1 MCDNNMCNNIDENVN
16 EKKNQLFKKNVP
28 INVIWDFLEENFEDK
43 DTHFIINKFL
53 YKKSDY
59 NKNLTKFT
67 ESLKEYYNNSKKKY
81 VERTMN
87 YNFFLT
93 VIRQL
98 CNVYNIV
105 YTSKLIYN
113 KSSYEIEYCIY
124 KGASSTC
131 SESLL
136 SRYQ

>member
-53 YKKSDY
+53 YKKTDY

-67 ESLKEYYNNSKKKY
+67 DSLKEYYNNSKKN
-81 VERTMN
+81 M
-87 YNFFLT
+87 
-93 VIRQL
+93 
-98 CNVYNIV
+98 
-105 YTSKLIYN
+105 
-113 KSSYEIEYCIY
+113 
-124 KGASSTC
+124 
-131 SESLL
+131 
-136 SRYQ
+136 